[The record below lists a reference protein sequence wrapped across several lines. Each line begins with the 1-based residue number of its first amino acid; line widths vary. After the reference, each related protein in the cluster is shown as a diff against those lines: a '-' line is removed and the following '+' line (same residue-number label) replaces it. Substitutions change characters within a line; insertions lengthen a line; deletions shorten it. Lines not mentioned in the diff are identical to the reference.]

1 MSDFARAD
9 YDDTGPDHDLPDHDL
24 NGNAMNTAEQFY
36 AQAGPSEQDLDERVA
51 GAEEDIRRMVGWYEE
66 QIPYWTRISF
76 RIRVASFVFA
86 VFGVLL
92 PILGTSADA
101 SKNGFAAL
109 ALAGLLFALD
119 RYFLVSHRWGSYAL
133 TRLSLLRIIQSLRS
147 DYARRK
153 LTWMGEPSM
162 EDALSVY
169 ALCDEKI
176 MQAHAER
183 EEETQSWA
191 GGLRD
196 TTSSLG
202 SRLARLTTGRN
213 RASNPGTEGGLQVRV
228 TRANAFDR
236 LTLTTDD
243 GIKREITG
251 HIPNE
256 IAINGVKAGMRRLE
270 MVFHNGEDMT
280 ESSKLVIVKPDEIT
294 TLDITGAEAA

>member
-1 MSDFARAD
+1 MSDIAHAD
-9 YDDTGPDHDLPDHDL
+9 HFHEPVETPMGHDL
-24 NGNAMNTAEQFY
+24 NGNAMNASEQFDPIP
-36 AQAGPSEQDLDERVA
+36 GPLEQDLDERVA
-51 GAEEDIRRMVGWYEE
+51 TAERDIRGMVEWYED

-76 RIRVASFVFA
+76 RIRMASFVFA

-101 SKNGFAAL
+101 SKNAFAAL
-109 ALAGLLFALD
+109 VFAGLLFALD
-119 RYFLVSHRWGSYAL
+119 RYFLVSHRWGSFVL
-133 TRLSLLRIIQSLRS
+133 TRLSLLRIVQSLRS
-147 DYARRK
+147 EYAKRK
-153 LTWMGEPSM
+153 LGWIDGPTHD
-162 EDALSVY
+162 DALSVY

-176 MQAHAER
+176 MQAHSER

-191 GGLRD
+191 GNLRE

-202 SRLARLTTGRN
+202 ARIARLTSGRN
-213 RASNPGTEGGLQVRV
+213 RPASTGTEGGLQVRV

-243 GIKREITG
+243 GIKREISG
-251 HIPNE
+251 QIPNE

-270 MVFHNGEDMT
+270 MVFHNGEEVM

-294 TLDITGAEAA
+294 TLDIPEAEAA